1 MRLRNSAAAEFQ
13 SIQTRARMGA
23 ALWARAFRW
32 VIYIWVAL
40 TVWVIWYR
48 VGLYR
53 PELHHQF
60 FGRWILCGILTDTP
74 ILNRLA
80 PSLKVPANGLWY
92 VLPDFTA
99 WLNGP
104 AMYRDSFYVWYWHM
118 ATGLGGY
125 YGLGTDLFPLGI
137 AVAVIA
143 WRVNREPDGK
153 AHLRGLR
160 LLTPRQHN
168 RALRPYLSRV
178 IAYVRNPSAPIGI
191 ELGASVIPASK
202 ECEHI
207 LITGSPGSGKTTAMR
222 HVLRQVERRKEK
234 AIVIDP
240 EAEFVQEFYN
250 EKRGDVILNPLDE
263 RCPFWSPWLEIRDD
277 SYVMDAEALAASLV
291 RVPAR
296 TANEIFFRD
305 SGRTLATSIFEV
317 LVDDPDIRLL
327 SDFLAL
333 PRDELHA
340 RLTGTRAYA
349 IVDPQAHDQGA
360 GIVAT
365 VANAL
370 KACYHLPPLE
380 QTTRS
385 WSAREWAERRQG
397 WVFLPC
403 KEDIREAIEPLQGL
417 WLDCLV
423 RWLMS
428 AQIGSEQVWIVA
440 DELPALGYQPQIE
453 KLVTRGR
460 KRGLAVVIGFQNVA
474 QTRAIYG
481 RDGAITLTSSPT
493 TKLIMRSDEP
503 ETARWGSDLIG
514 SHETERLQMTQLA
527 GLSTYREGVN
537 LSPHRSVEHLVLP
550 AEIQQLRPFNGYLC
564 IAGEHRTTIRIP
576 ELHMTRRQPDF
587 VPRARTPVRRLQPL
601 KVDPDDQSDATLT
614 GRLLGRSARPAKE
627 GKA

>member
-1 MRLRNSAAAEFQ
+1 MRAHPHYGF
-13 SIQTRARMGA
+13 ARLGQDH
-23 ALWARAFRW
+23 R
-32 VIYIWVAL
+32 
-40 TVWVIWYR
+40 
-48 VGLYR
+48 
-53 PELHHQF
+53 H
-60 FGRWILCGILTDTP
+60 
-74 ILNRLA
+74 A
-80 PSLKVPANGLWY
+80 PPSPA
-92 VLPDFTA
+92 
-99 WLNGP
+99 
-104 AMYRDSFYVWYWHM
+104 
-118 ATGLGGY
+118 
-125 YGLGTDLFPLGI
+125 
-137 AVAVIA
+137 
-143 WRVNREPDGK
+143 
-153 AHLRGLR
+153 
-160 LLTPRQHN
+160 
-168 RALRPYLSRV
+168 SRV
-178 IAYVRNPSAPIGI
+178 AQ
-191 ELGASVIPASK
+191 E
-202 ECEHI
+202 
-207 LITGSPGSGKTTAMR
+207 
-222 HVLRQVERRKEK
+222 Q
-234 AIVIDP
+234 AIVIDL
-240 EAEFVQEFYN
+240 EAEFVQEFYS
-250 EKRGDVILNPLDE
+250 EERGDVILNPLDE
-263 RCPFWSPWLEIRDD
+263 RCTFWSPWLEIRDD
-277 SYVMDAEALAASLV
+277 SYVMDAEALTASLV
-291 RVPAR
+291 RVSAR

-317 LVDDPDIRLL
+317 LADDPDIRLL

-333 PRDELHA
+333 PREELHA
-340 RLTGTRAYA
+340 RLAGTRAYA

-385 WSAREWAERRQG
+385 WSAREWAQRREG

-403 KEDIREAIEPLQGL
+403 KEDIREAIEPLQDL

-440 DELPALGYQPQIE
+440 DELPAFGYQPQIE

-503 ETARWGSDLIG
+503 EMARWGSDLIG

-550 AEIQQLRPFNGYLC
+550 AEIQQLRPFHGYLC
-564 IAGEHRTTIRIP
+564 IAGEHRTTVRIP
-576 ELHMTRRQPDF
+576 ELHLTRRQPDF
-587 VPRARTPVRRLQPL
+587 IPRRRSPAPPVKPPR
-601 KVDPDDQSDATLT
+601 VDPDDQSDATLT
-614 GRLLGRSARPAKE
+614 ARLLGRSARPELRPNHGQLFGRRDDDRTGGLLLPRPLQRGGLLRRDRAAHHRPR
-627 GKA
+627 GRPRGAISRTLRPYRRAIRGPPARPRPNYPS

>member
-1 MRLRNSAAAEFQ
+1 MRFRNSAAAEFQ

-23 ALWARAFRW
+23 ALWSRAARW
-32 VIYIWVAL
+32 VVYVWVAL
-40 TVWVIWYR
+40 TVGVIWYR

-53 PELHHQF
+53 PWLHHRF
-60 FGRWILCGILTDTP
+60 FGRWILCGIVNDTP
-74 ILNRLA
+74 LLNHFA
-80 PSLKVPANGLWY
+80 PRLKVPANGLWY
-92 VLPDFTA
+92 LLPDFTA
-99 WLNGP
+99 WLNGNT
-104 AMYRDSFYVWYWHM
+104 MYGDSFYAWYWHM

-125 YGLGTDLFPLGI
+125 YGLGTDLFPLSI
-137 AVAVIA
+137 VAGVIV

-168 RALRPYLSRV
+168 RAVRPYLRRV
-178 IAYVRNPSAPIGI
+178 IARVRNPSASIGI
-191 ELGASVIPASK
+191 KLGASVIPASK

-222 HVLRQVERRKEK
+222 HLLQQVERRHEQ

-240 EAEFVQEFYN
+240 EAEFVQEFYK
-250 EKRGDVILNPLDE
+250 EERGDVILNPLDE

-296 TANEIFFRD
+296 TANEMFFRD

-317 LVDDPDIRLL
+317 LADDQDLQLL
-327 SDFLAL
+327 ADFLAL
-333 PRDELHA
+333 PRDQLHA
-340 RLTGTRAYA
+340 RLVGTRAYA
-349 IVDPQAHDQGA
+349 IIDPQAHDQGA

-385 WSAREWAERRQG
+385 WSARAWAAQPRG

-403 KEDIREAIEPLQGL
+403 KEDLRDAIEPLQGL
-417 WLDCLV
+417 WLDTLV

-428 AQIGSEQVWIVA
+428 APIGSAQVWIIA

-503 ETARWGSDLIG
+503 ETARWASDLIG

-550 AEIQQLRPFNGYLC
+550 AEIQQLRPFHGYLC
-564 IAGEHRTTIRIP
+564 IAGEHRTTLRIP
-576 ELHMTRRQPDF
+576 ELHLTRRHPDF
-587 VPRARTPVRRLQPL
+587 IPRARTPVRRAKPL
-601 KVDPDDQSDATLT
+601 VVKADDKET
-614 GRLLGRSARPAKE
+614 GRRALQLFGRGHGPGEAEA
-627 GKA
+627 

>member
-1 MRLRNSAAAEFQ
+1 
-13 SIQTRARMGA
+13 MGA
-23 ALWARAFRW
+23 ALWTRAARW
-32 VIYIWVAL
+32 VIYLWVAL

-60 FGRWILCGILTDTP
+60 FGRWIICGILTETP
-74 ILNRLA
+74 LINRFA
-80 PSLKVPANGLWY
+80 PCLKVPAKGLWY
-92 VLPDFTA
+92 ALPDFAA

-125 YGLGTDLFPLGI
+125 YGFGTDLFPLSI
-137 AVAVIA
+137 AAALAV
-143 WRVNREPDGK
+143 WRFHREPDGT

-160 LLTPRQHN
+160 LLTPRRHN

-178 IAYVRNPSAPIGI
+178 IALIRNPSAPIGI
-191 ELGASVIPASK
+191 KLGTAVIPARK

-222 HVLRQVERRKEK
+222 HILRQVERRNEQV
-234 AIVIDP
+234 IVIDP
-240 EAEFVQEFYN
+240 DAEFVQEFYN
-250 EKRGDVILNPLDE
+250 EERGDVILNPLDE
-263 RCPFWSPWLEIRDD
+263 RCPYWSPWFEIRDD

-305 SGRTLATSIFEV
+305 SGRTLAASIFEV
-317 LVDDPDIRLL
+317 LADQRDVRLL
-327 SDFLAL
+327 ADFLAL
-333 PRDELHA
+333 RRDELHK
-340 RLTGTRAYA
+340 RLVGTRAYA
-349 IVDPQAHDQGA
+349 IVDPEAHDQGA

-370 KACYHLPPLE
+370 KACYHLPPMH
-380 QTTRS
+380 QTTGK
-385 WSAREWAERRQG
+385 WSACEWSLTRRG

-403 KEDIREAIEPLQGL
+403 KEDIRDAIEPLQGL

-428 AQIGSEQVWIVA
+428 AQIGREQVWIVA

-474 QTRAIYG
+474 QTRAVYG

-503 ETARWGSDLIG
+503 ETARWASDLIG

-564 IAGEHRTTIRIP
+564 IAGEHRTRVRIP
-576 ELHMTRRQPDF
+576 EQHLTRRHPDF
-587 VPRARTPVRRLQPL
+587 IQRLVAPSGTASPIQVGSGPSNAELAARIIGRANGAAEETKR
-601 KVDPDDQSDATLT
+601 
-614 GRLLGRSARPAKE
+614 
-627 GKA
+627 